1 MVQVRVNVSNLAIDV
16 DNGGTQE
23 IFKRGMVFDC
33 PTDRAARLGNSVT
46 ILDIPPVIAEPEPNP
61 PDVEEVKTYARAST
75 TRKNRR

>member
-1 MVQVRVNVSNLAIDV
+1 MVQVQVNVSNLAIDL
-16 DNGGTQE
+16 DGNQE
-23 IFKRGMVFDC
+23 IFKRGAVFDC
-33 PTDRAARLGNSVT
+33 PVDRAAKLGNSVT